1 MNLDALIEMALA
13 EDLRGGSDV
22 TSEATISEAAESTAE
37 FVARNEGVIAGIPA
51 AIAVL
56 KRVGITEIIDLV
68 NDGDRVH
75 KGQVLLRVSGNTRK
89 ILLAER
95 TALNF
100 LTHLSGIATTTS
112 IWVKELIGSNCKVR
126 DTRKTTPGFRDLEKQ
141 AVAAGGGSN
150 HRLGLSDAILIKDNH
165 IQAAGGISE
174 AVKKVKNL
182 GLEIEVEVDNLA
194 QLKEVIPLNPDLVLL
209 DNFEPV
215 DCIKA
220 VALVNSAFKLEA
232 SGGITL
238 ANAKAYAVTGVDYI
252 AVGALTHSAPAFD
265 IGLDFKEGK

>member
-1 MNLDALIEMALA
+1 MNLDTLIDLALA
-13 EDLRGGSDV
+13 EDLRGGKDL
-22 TSEATISEAAESTAE
+22 TSEATISEESNSTAE
-37 FVARNEGVIAGIPA
+37 FVARKDGVVSGIAVA
-51 AIAVL
+51 AAVL
-56 KRVGITEIIDLV
+56 KKVGLTEILALV
-68 NDGDRVH
+68 KEGDHVH
-75 KGQVLLRVSGNTRK
+75 KGQTLIRVSGSTRK

-112 IWVKELIGSNCKVR
+112 IWVKELVGSNCKVR
-126 DTRKTTPGFRDLEKQ
+126 DTRKTTPGLRDLEKQ
-141 AVAAGGGSN
+141 AVASGGGTN

-165 IQAAGGISE
+165 IQAAGGITA
-174 AVKKVKNL
+174 AVNKVKPL
-182 GLEIEVEVDNLA
+182 GLEIEVEVDNLE
-194 QLKEVIPLNPDLVLL
+194 QLKELIPLNPDLVLL

-220 VALVNSAFKLEA
+220 AALVNNAFKLEA

-238 ANAKAYAVTGVDYI
+238 ENAKAYAVTGVDYI

>member
-1 MNLDALIEMALA
+1 MNLDSLIELALT
-13 EDLRGGSDV
+13 EDLRGGGDV
-22 TSEATISEAAESTAE
+22 TSEATIAADAISTAE
-37 FVARNEGVIAGIPA
+37 FIARGEGVVAGIA
-51 AIAVL
+51 AAVAVL
-56 KRVGITEIIDLV
+56 KRVGLTEIDVITK
-68 NDGDRVH
+68 DGDRVH
-75 KGQVLLRVSGNTRK
+75 KGQRLISVTGNTRK

-112 IWVKELIGSNCKVR
+112 HWVKALEGSNCKVR
-126 DTRKTTPGFRDLEKQ
+126 DTRKTTPGFRDLEKD
-141 AVAAGGGSN
+141 AVSFGGGTN

-165 IQAAGGISE
+165 IQAAGSITAAIE
-174 AVKKVKNL
+174 RVKPL
-182 GLEIEVEVDNLA
+182 GLPIEIEVDNLE
-194 QLKEVIPLNPDLVLL
+194 QLKEVIPLRPDLVLL

-220 VALVNSAFKLEA
+220 VALVNGAFKLEA

-238 ANAKAYAVTGVDYI
+238 ENAKAYAVTGVDFI